1 MKIIK
6 FAASQQIPSGLSE
19 IHQKQ
24 KGQFWGYKAKKSET
38 TSKMAWNWPMRIK
51 NFIKG
56 LIIHVNIHQTV
67 ILDF

>member
-38 TSKMAWNWPMRIK
+38 TSKIAWKLANE
-51 NFIKG
+51 NEEFY
-56 LIIHVNIHQTV
+56 
-67 ILDF
+67 